1 MNVELTNELSIPE
14 RIKHHKKKINKHESA
29 ILQIQE
35 ECSHKPP
42 YLSVEYESDSG
53 NWCKQD
59 DFSFTRFKCS
69 SCEKTW
75 ITDGHKSL
83 ESYYSENKIN
93 QRGVHVE

>member
-42 YLSVEYESDSG
+42 YLLVEYESDSG

-69 SCEKTW
+69 LCGKIW
-75 ITDGHKSL
+75 VVDGHKSF
-83 ESYYSENKIN
+83 ESYCRENGII
-93 QRGVHVE
+93 QGDIHVK